1 MGERG
6 THTRAHGHMDTLTLL
21 CTCYFFDSQ
30 EVPMLKERHQVL
42 QEIGTVL
49 LEVRAGHVDVIG
61 L

>member
-1 MGERG
+1 
-6 THTRAHGHMDTLTLL
+6 
-21 CTCYFFDSQ
+21 
-30 EVPMLKERHQVL
+30 MLKERHQVL